1 MSGLREQDKKKTRA
15 KTAAA
20 LFLFE
25 GKTPI
30 ENLSKTQLPTLGE
43 TILHY
48 QERNF
53 LGHFIVNYFRFNLSA
68 LKRKYISPSFNI
80 LIFFLGG
87 GGVDCNYE

>member
-53 LGHFIVNYFRFNLSA
+53 FRTFYCQLFS
-68 LKRKYISPSFNI
+68 
-80 LIFFLGG
+80 
-87 GGVDCNYE
+87 V